1 MSAHASRGRRRGG
14 HGGGHEGGDERWL
27 LTYADM
33 ITLLMALF
41 MVLFSISSV
50 NISKYVVLQ
59 RALQKAFMGGV
70 LDGGKGVQQGE
81 VTRIQ
86 GVQAATP
93 SQQVDSQF
101 QIVSHRLIGKLTQ
114 ATPAQKAAQAKRA
127 AQEQSN
133 LEQIQRRVESYARL
147 HGFSGL
153 LQTSIDQRGLVIR
166 LLTDKVLFD
175 SGHATLKPTATPIM
189 LEVSHLLATTE
200 FSNQIRV
207 EGNTDNVPISGGEFP
222 SNWELSTARA
232 DAVLEFFIHH
242 GVAQTR
248 LAVAGYADQNP
259 IAPNTTAAGRALNRR
274 VDVVVLRNA
283 HSSQA
288 SQGATSQ

>member
-1 MSAHASRGRRRGG
+1 MSGHSRRGRRGGG

-50 NISKYVVLQ
+50 NISKYQVLQ

-70 LDGGKGVQQGE
+70 LDGGKSFQQGE
-81 VTRIQ
+81 PTRIQ
-86 GVQAATP
+86 GVQSATA
-93 SQQVDSQF
+93 SQQMDSSF
-101 QIVSHRLIGKLTQ
+101 QITSHNLIGKVAPAPT
-114 ATPAQKAAQAKRA
+114 AAQKAAARKA
-127 AQEQSN
+127 AAEEQSN
-133 LEQIQRRVESYARL
+133 LEQIKDQVDSYAKL

-153 LQTSIDQRGLVIR
+153 IQTSIDQRGLVIR

-175 SGHATLKPTATPIM
+175 SGHAELKATGSPIL
-189 LEVSHLLATTE
+189 LEVSHLLVTTK
-200 FSNQIRV
+200 FSNAIAV

-232 DAVLEFFIHH
+232 NAVLEFFIHH
-242 GVAQTR
+242 SVPQRRLTVVGVA
-248 LAVAGYADQNP
+248 AQNP
-259 IAPNTTAAGRALNRR
+259 QAPNDTADGRSLNRR

-283 HSSQA
+283 TQ

>member
-1 MSAHASRGRRRGG
+1 VSGHSSRRGRRGAGG
-14 HGGGHEGGDERWL
+14 GGGHEGGDERWL

-50 NISKYVVLQ
+50 NISKYQVLQ

-70 LDGGKGVQQGE
+70 LDGGKSFQQGE
-81 VTRIQ
+81 PTRIQ
-86 GVQAATP
+86 GVQSATA
-93 SQQVDSQF
+93 SQQMDSSF
-101 QIVSHRLIGKLTQ
+101 QIMSHNLIGKV
-114 ATPAQKAAQAKRA
+114 APKSAAQKAAEKQLA
-127 AQEQSN
+127 AQEESN
-133 LEQIQRRVESYARL
+133 LEQIKGQVDTYAQT

-153 LQTSIDQRGLVIR
+153 IQTSIDQRGLVIR

-175 SGHATLKPTATPIM
+175 SGHAELKTTGAPI
-189 LEVSHLLATTE
+189 LTEVSHLLVTTK
-200 FSNQIRV
+200 FSNAIAV

-232 DAVLEFFIHH
+232 NAVLEFFIHH
-242 GVAQTR
+242 GVAQSR
-248 LAVAGYADQNP
+248 LTVVGFADQNP
-259 IAPNTTAAGRALNRR
+259 IAPNDSNDGRALNRR

-283 HSSQA
+283 TS

>member
-1 MSAHASRGRRRGG
+1 MSGHGRKRGGGG
-14 HGGGHEGGDERWL
+14 HGHDGADERWL

-50 NISKYVVLQ
+50 NISKYQVLQ

-70 LDGGKGVQQGE
+70 LDGGKSFQQGE
-81 VTRIQ
+81 PTRIQ
-86 GVQAATP
+86 GVQPATP
-93 SQQVDSQF
+93 SQQTDPTF
-101 QIVSHRLIGKLTQ
+101 QIMSHNLIGKIAPKSQ
-114 ATPAQKAAQAKRA
+114 AQKAAEQQQAA
-127 AQEQSN
+127 EEQSN
-133 LEQIQRRVESYARL
+133 LEEIKAQVDAYAKM

-153 LQTSIDQRGLVIR
+153 IQTSIDQRGLVIR
-166 LLTDKVLFD
+166 ILTDKVLFD
-175 SGHATLKPTATPIM
+175 SGHAELKASGAPI
-189 LEVSHLLATTE
+189 LTEVSHLLITTR
-200 FSNQIRV
+200 FSNAIAV

-232 DAVLEFFIHH
+232 NAVLEFFIHH
-242 GVAQTR
+242 GVAETR
-248 LAVAGYADQNP
+248 LTVVGFADQRP
-259 IAPNTTAAGRALNRR
+259 IAPNDTAAGRALNRR

-283 HSSQA
+283 TQ

>member
-1 MSAHASRGRRRGG
+1 MSGHARRGRRGGG

-50 NISKYVVLQ
+50 NISKYQVLQ

-70 LDGGKGVQQGE
+70 LDGGKSFQQGE
-81 VTRIQ
+81 PTRIQ
-86 GVQAATP
+86 GVQSATA
-93 SQQVDSQF
+93 SQQMDASF
-101 QIVSHRLIGKLTQ
+101 QIMSHNLIGKV
-114 ATPAQKAAQAKRA
+114 APKSAAQKAAEKELA
-127 AQEQSN
+127 AEEQSN
-133 LEQIQRRVESYARL
+133 LEQIKGEVDSYARQ

-153 LQTSIDQRGLVIR
+153 IQTSIDQRGLVIR

-175 SGHATLKPTATPIM
+175 SGHAELKATGTPI
-189 LEVSHLLATTE
+189 LTEVSHLLDTTK
-200 FSNQIRV
+200 FSNSIAV
-207 EGNTDNVPISGGEFP
+207 EGNTDNVPISGGEFT

-232 DAVLEFFIHH
+232 NAVLEFFIHH
-242 GVAQTR
+242 GVAQGR
-248 LAVAGYADQNP
+248 LTVVGFADQRP
-259 IAPNTTAAGRALNRR
+259 IAPNDTADGRALNRR

-283 HSSQA
+283 PQ
-288 SQGATSQ
+288 SQGATSS

>member
-1 MSAHASRGRRRGG
+1 MSGHSRRGRRGGG

-50 NISKYVVLQ
+50 NISKYQVLQ

-70 LDGGKGVQQGE
+70 LDGGKSFQQGE
-81 VTRIQ
+81 PTRIQ
-86 GVQAATP
+86 GVQSATA
-93 SQQVDSQF
+93 SQQMDSTF
-101 QIVSHRLIGKLTQ
+101 QITSHNLIGKV
-114 ATPAQKAAQAKRA
+114 APAPTAAEKAAARKA
-127 AQEQSN
+127 AAEEQSN
-133 LEQIQRRVESYARL
+133 LEQIKNQVDSYAKL

-153 LQTSIDQRGLVIR
+153 IQTSIDQRGLVIR

-175 SGHATLKPTATPIM
+175 SGHAELKATGSPIL
-189 LEVSHLLATTE
+189 LEVSHLLVTTK
-200 FSNQIRV
+200 FSNAIAV

-222 SNWELSTARA
+222 SNWELSTGRA
-232 DAVLEFFIHH
+232 NAVLEFFIHH
-242 GVAQTR
+242 SVPQHR
-248 LAVAGYADQNP
+248 LTVVGFADQNP
-259 IAPNTTAAGRALNRR
+259 IAPNDTADGRALNRR

-283 HSSQA
+283 TQ

>member
-1 MSAHASRGRRRGG
+1 VSGHAPRRGRRGHGG
-14 HGGGHEGGDERWL
+14 GGGHEGGDERWL

-50 NISKYVVLQ
+50 NISKYQVLQ
-59 RALQKAFMGGV
+59 RALQKAFMGGA
-70 LDGGKGVQQGE
+70 LDGGKSFQQGE
-81 VTRIQ
+81 PTRIQ
-86 GVQAATP
+86 GVQSATP
-93 SQQVDSQF
+93 SQQVDSSF
-101 QIVSHRLIGKLTQ
+101 QIMSHTLIGKVAPQ
-114 ATPAQKAAQAKRA
+114 TPAQKAAAKEQAA
-127 AQEQSN
+127 EEQSN
-133 LEQIQRRVESYARL
+133 LEKIQARVESYAKL

-153 LQTSIDQRGLVIR
+153 IRTSIDQRGLVIR

-175 SGHATLKPTATPIM
+175 SGHAELKATGTPIL
-189 LEVSHLLATTE
+189 LEVSHLLVTTR
-200 FSNQIRV
+200 FSNAIAV

-232 DAVLEFFIHH
+232 NAVLEFFIHH
-242 GVAQTR
+242 GVAESRFT
-248 LAVAGYADQNP
+248 VVGFADQNP
-259 IAPNTTAAGRALNRR
+259 IAPNDSADGRALNRR

-283 HSSQA
+283 TQ

>member
-1 MSAHASRGRRRGG
+1 
-14 HGGGHEGGDERWL
+14 RWL

-50 NISKYVVLQ
+50 NISKYQVLQ

-70 LDGGKGVQQGE
+70 LDGGKSFQQGE
-81 VTRIQ
+81 PTRIQ
-86 GVQAATP
+86 GVQSATA
-93 SQQVDSQF
+93 SQQMDSTF
-101 QIVSHRLIGKLTQ
+101 QITSHNLIGKVAPAPT
-114 ATPAQKAAQAKRA
+114 AAQKAAAKKA
-127 AQEQSN
+127 AAEEESN
-133 LEQIQRRVESYARL
+133 LEQIKTQVDSYAKL

-153 LQTSIDQRGLVIR
+153 IQTSIDQRGLVIR

-175 SGHATLKPTATPIM
+175 SGHAELKATGSPIL
-189 LEVSHLLATTE
+189 LEVSHLLVTTK
-200 FSNQIRV
+200 FSNAIAV

-232 DAVLEFFIHH
+232 NAVLEFFIHH
-242 GVAQTR
+242 SVPQHR
-248 LAVAGYADQNP
+248 LTVVGFADQNP
-259 IAPNTTAAGRALNRR
+259 IAPNDTADGRSLNRR

-283 HSSQA
+283 TQ

>member
-1 MSAHASRGRRRGG
+1 MSGHSSRRGRRGAGG
-14 HGGGHEGGDERWL
+14 GGGHEGGDERWL

-50 NISKYVVLQ
+50 NISKYQVLQ

-70 LDGGKGVQQGE
+70 LDGGKSFQQGE
-81 VTRIQ
+81 PTRIQ
-86 GVQAATP
+86 GVQSATA
-93 SQQVDSQF
+93 SQQMDSSF
-101 QIVSHRLIGKLTQ
+101 QIMSHNLIGKV
-114 ATPAQKAAQAKRA
+114 APKSAAQKAAEKQLA
-127 AQEQSN
+127 AQEESN
-133 LEQIQRRVESYARL
+133 LEQIKGQVDTYAQA

-153 LQTSIDQRGLVIR
+153 IQTSIDQRGLVIR

-175 SGHATLKPTATPIM
+175 SGHAELKTTGAPI
-189 LEVSHLLATTE
+189 LTEVSHLLVTTK
-200 FSNQIRV
+200 FSNAIAV

-232 DAVLEFFIHH
+232 NAVLEFFIHH
-242 GVAQTR
+242 GVAQSR
-248 LAVAGYADQNP
+248 LTVVGFADQNP
-259 IAPNTTAAGRALNRR
+259 IAPNDSNDGRALNRR

-283 HSSQA
+283 TS
-288 SQGATSQ
+288 SQGATSR

>member
-1 MSAHASRGRRRGG
+1 VSGHSSRRGRRGHGG
-14 HGGGHEGGDERWL
+14 GGGHEGGDERWL

-50 NISKYVVLQ
+50 NISKYQVLQ

-70 LDGGKGVQQGE
+70 LDGGKSFQQGE
-81 VTRIQ
+81 PTRIQ
-86 GVQAATP
+86 GVQSATA
-93 SQQVDSQF
+93 SQQTDPSF
-101 QIVSHRLIGKLTQ
+101 QIMSHNLIGKVAPQ
-114 ATPAQKAAQAKRA
+114 TPAQKAAEKKLA
-127 AQEQSN
+127 AEEQSN
-133 LEQIQRRVESYARL
+133 LEQIQRQVESYAQL

-153 LQTSIDQRGLVIR
+153 IKTSIDERGLVIR

-175 SGHATLKPTATPIM
+175 SGHGTLKPTATPI
-189 LEVSHLLATTE
+189 LTEVTHLLEDTK
-200 FSNQIRV
+200 FSNGIRV

-232 DAVLEFFIHH
+232 NAVLEFFIHH
-242 GVAQTR
+242 GVSESRFT
-248 LAVAGYADQNP
+248 VAGYADQNP
-259 IAPNTTAAGRALNRR
+259 IAPNDSAAGRALNRR
-274 VDVVVLRNA
+274 VDVVVLRKVT
-283 HSSQA
+283 Q

>member
-1 MSAHASRGRRRGG
+1 MSGHSRRGRRGGG

-50 NISKYVVLQ
+50 NISKYQVLQ

-70 LDGGKGVQQGE
+70 LDGGKSFQQGE
-81 VTRIQ
+81 PTRIQ
-86 GVQAATP
+86 GVQSATA
-93 SQQVDSQF
+93 SQQMDSTF
-101 QIVSHRLIGKLTQ
+101 QITSHNLIGKV
-114 ATPAQKAAQAKRA
+114 APAPTAAEKAAARKA
-127 AQEQSN
+127 AAEEQSN
-133 LEQIQRRVESYARL
+133 LEQIKNQVDSYAKL

-153 LQTSIDQRGLVIR
+153 IQTSIDQRGLVIR

-175 SGHATLKPTATPIM
+175 SGHAELKATGSPIL
-189 LEVSHLLATTE
+189 LEVSHLLVTTK
-200 FSNQIRV
+200 FSNAIAV

-222 SNWELSTARA
+222 SNWELSTGRA
-232 DAVLEFFIHH
+232 NAVLEFFIHH
-242 GVAQTR
+242 GVPQHR
-248 LAVAGYADQNP
+248 LTVVGFADQNP
-259 IAPNTTAAGRALNRR
+259 IAPNDTADGRSLNRR

-283 HSSQA
+283 TQ

>member
-1 MSAHASRGRRRGG
+1 VSGHSSRRGRRGHGG
-14 HGGGHEGGDERWL
+14 GGGHEGGDERWL

-50 NISKYVVLQ
+50 NISKYQVLQ

-70 LDGGKGVQQGE
+70 LDGGKSFQQGE
-81 VTRIQ
+81 PTRIQ
-86 GVQAATP
+86 GVQSATA
-93 SQQVDSQF
+93 SQQMDSSF
-101 QIVSHRLIGKLTQ
+101 QITSHTLIGKL
-114 ATPAQKAAQAKRA
+114 APSTPAQRA
-127 AQEQSN
+127 AAKKQAAEEESN
-133 LEQIQRRVESYARL
+133 LERIQAQVESYAKL

-175 SGHATLKPTATPIM
+175 SGHAELKASGNPIM
-189 LEVSHLLATTE
+189 LEVTRLLATTK

-207 EGNTDNVPISGGEFP
+207 EGNTDNVPISGGEFL

-232 DAVLEFFIHH
+232 NAVLEFFIHH
-242 GVAQTR
+242 GVSESR
-248 LAVAGYADQNP
+248 MAVAGYADRNP
-259 IAPNTTAAGRALNRR
+259 IAPNDSDAGRALNRR

-283 HSSQA
+283 TQ

>member
-1 MSAHASRGRRRGG
+1 MSGHSRRGRPGGG

-50 NISKYVVLQ
+50 NISKYQVLQ

-70 LDGGKGVQQGE
+70 LDGGKSFQQGE
-81 VTRIQ
+81 PTRIQ
-86 GVQAATP
+86 GVQSATA
-93 SQQVDSQF
+93 SQQMDSTF
-101 QIVSHRLIGKLTQ
+101 QITSHNLIGKVAPAPT
-114 ATPAQKAAQAKRA
+114 AAQKAAAKKA
-127 AQEQSN
+127 AAEEESN
-133 LEQIQRRVESYARL
+133 LEQIKTQVDSYAKL

-153 LQTSIDQRGLVIR
+153 IQTSIDQRGLVIR

-175 SGHATLKPTATPIM
+175 SGHAELKATGSPIL
-189 LEVSHLLATTE
+189 LEVSHLLVTTK
-200 FSNQIRV
+200 FSNAIAV

-232 DAVLEFFIHH
+232 NAVLEFFIHH
-242 GVAQTR
+242 SVPQHR
-248 LAVAGYADQNP
+248 LTVVGFADQNP
-259 IAPNTTAAGRALNRR
+259 IAPNDTADGRSLNRR

-283 HSSQA
+283 TQ

>member
-1 MSAHASRGRRRGG
+1 VSGHSSRRGRRGAGG
-14 HGGGHEGGDERWL
+14 GGGHEGGDERWL

-50 NISKYVVLQ
+50 NISKYQVLQ

-70 LDGGKGVQQGE
+70 LDGGKSFQQGE
-81 VTRIQ
+81 PTRIQ
-86 GVQAATP
+86 GVQSATA
-93 SQQVDSQF
+93 SQQMDSSF
-101 QIVSHRLIGKLTQ
+101 QIMSHNLIGKV
-114 ATPAQKAAQAKRA
+114 APKSAAQKAAEKQLA
-127 AQEQSN
+127 AQEESN
-133 LEQIQRRVESYARL
+133 LEQIKGQVDTYAQA

-153 LQTSIDQRGLVIR
+153 IQTSIDQRGLVIR

-175 SGHATLKPTATPIM
+175 SGHAELKTTGAPI
-189 LEVSHLLATTE
+189 LTEVSHLLVTTK
-200 FSNQIRV
+200 FSNAIAV

-232 DAVLEFFIHH
+232 NAVLEFFIHH
-242 GVAQTR
+242 GVAQSR
-248 LAVAGYADQNP
+248 LTVVGFADQNP
-259 IAPNTTAAGRALNRR
+259 IAPNDSNDGRALNRR

-283 HSSQA
+283 TS

>member
-1 MSAHASRGRRRGG
+1 VSGHARRGRRGAGG

-50 NISKYVVLQ
+50 NISKYQVLQ

-70 LDGGKGVQQGE
+70 LDGGKSFQQGE
-81 VTRIQ
+81 PTRIQ
-86 GVQAATP
+86 GVQSATA
-93 SQQVDSQF
+93 SQQMDSSF
-101 QIVSHRLIGKLTQ
+101 QIMSHNLIGKVAPQT
-114 ATPAQKAAQAKRA
+114 AAEKAAAKKA
-127 AQEQSN
+127 AAAEESN
-133 LEQIQRRVESYARL
+133 LEQIQRQVASYARL

-153 LQTSIDQRGLVIR
+153 IKTSIDQRGLVIR

-175 SGHATLKPTATPIM
+175 SGHAALKPTATPI
-189 LEVSHLLATTE
+189 LTEVSHLLDRTK
-200 FSNQIRV
+200 FSNGIRV

-232 DAVLEFFIHH
+232 NAVLEFFIHH
-242 GVAQTR
+242 GVAESR
-248 LAVAGYADQNP
+248 FSVAGYADQNP
-259 IAPNTTAAGRALNRR
+259 IAPNDTADGRALNRR
-274 VDVVVLRNA
+274 VDVVVLRKA
-283 HSSQA
+283 SQ
-288 SQGATSQ
+288 SQGATSS

>member
-1 MSAHASRGRRRGG
+1 VSGHARRGRRGGG

-50 NISKYVVLQ
+50 NISKYQVLQ

-70 LDGGKGVQQGE
+70 LDGGKSFQQGE
-81 VTRIQ
+81 PTRIQ
-86 GVQAATP
+86 GVQSATA
-93 SQQVDSQF
+93 SQQMDSTF
-101 QIVSHRLIGKLTQ
+101 QITSHTLIGKVAPAPT
-114 ATPAQKAAQAKRA
+114 AAQKAAAKQAA
-127 AQEQSN
+127 AEEQSN
-133 LEQIQRRVESYARL
+133 LEQIKTQVDTYAKL

-153 LQTSIDQRGLVIR
+153 IQTSIDQRGLVIR

-175 SGHATLKPTATPIM
+175 SGHAELKATGSPIL
-189 LEVSHLLATTE
+189 LEVSHLLVTTQ
-200 FSNQIRV
+200 FSNAIAV

-232 DAVLEFFIHH
+232 NAVLEFFIHH
-242 GVAQTR
+242 GVPQHR
-248 LAVAGYADQNP
+248 LTVVGFADQNP
-259 IAPNTTAAGRALNRR
+259 IAPNDTDDGRAVNRR

-283 HSSQA
+283 TQ
-288 SQGATSQ
+288 SQGATSP

>member
-1 MSAHASRGRRRGG
+1 MSGHSRRGRRGGG

-50 NISKYVVLQ
+50 NISKYQVLQ

-70 LDGGKGVQQGE
+70 LDGGKSFQQGE
-81 VTRIQ
+81 PTRIQ
-86 GVQAATP
+86 GVQSATA
-93 SQQVDSQF
+93 SQQMDSTF
-101 QIVSHRLIGKLTQ
+101 QITSHNLIGKV
-114 ATPAQKAAQAKRA
+114 APAPTAAEKAAARKA
-127 AQEQSN
+127 AAEEQSN
-133 LEQIQRRVESYARL
+133 LEQIKNQVDSYAKL

-153 LQTSIDQRGLVIR
+153 IQTSIDQRGLVIR

-175 SGHATLKPTATPIM
+175 SGHAELKATGSPIL
-189 LEVSHLLATTE
+189 LEVSHLLVTTK
-200 FSNQIRV
+200 FSNAIAV

-232 DAVLEFFIHH
+232 AAVLEVVLKAGFP
-242 GVAQTR
+242 ARR
-248 LAVAGYADQNP
+248 LSIAGYGQENP
-259 IAPNTTAAGRALNRR
+259 VASNVTTRGRSLNRR
-274 VDVVVLRNA
+274 VDVVVLRN
-283 HSSQA
+283 STTPL
-288 SQGATSQ
+288 GALK

>member
-1 MSAHASRGRRRGG
+1 MSGHSRRGRRGGG

-50 NISKYVVLQ
+50 NISKYQVLQ

-70 LDGGKGVQQGE
+70 LDGGKSFQQGE
-81 VTRIQ
+81 PTRIQ
-86 GVQAATP
+86 GVQSATA
-93 SQQVDSQF
+93 SQQMDSTF
-101 QIVSHRLIGKLTQ
+101 QITSHNLIGKVAPAPT
-114 ATPAQKAAQAKRA
+114 AAQKAAAKKA
-127 AQEQSN
+127 AAEEESN
-133 LEQIQRRVESYARL
+133 LEQIKTQVDSYAKL

-153 LQTSIDQRGLVIR
+153 IQTSIDQRGLVIR

-175 SGHATLKPTATPIM
+175 SGHAELKATGSPIL
-189 LEVSHLLATTE
+189 LEVSHLLVTTK
-200 FSNQIRV
+200 FSNAIAV

-232 DAVLEFFIHH
+232 NAVLEFFIHH
-242 GVAQTR
+242 SVPQHR
-248 LAVAGYADQNP
+248 LTVVGFADQNP
-259 IAPNTTAAGRALNRR
+259 IAPNDTADGRSLNRR

-283 HSSQA
+283 TQ

>member
-1 MSAHASRGRRRGG
+1 MSGHSRRGRRGGG

-50 NISKYVVLQ
+50 NISKYQVLQ

-70 LDGGKGVQQGE
+70 LDGGKSFQQGE
-81 VTRIQ
+81 PTRIQ
-86 GVQAATP
+86 GVQSATA
-93 SQQVDSQF
+93 SQQMDSTF
-101 QIVSHRLIGKLTQ
+101 QITSHNLIGKVAPAPT
-114 ATPAQKAAQAKRA
+114 AAQKAAAKKA
-127 AQEQSN
+127 AAEEESN
-133 LEQIQRRVESYARL
+133 LEQIKTQVDSYAKL

-153 LQTSIDQRGLVIR
+153 IQTSIDQRGLVIR

-175 SGHATLKPTATPIM
+175 SGHAELKATGSPIL
-189 LEVSHLLATTE
+189 LEVSHLLVTTK
-200 FSNQIRV
+200 FSNAIAV

-232 DAVLEFFIHH
+232 NAVLEFFIHH
-242 GVAQTR
+242 GVPQHR
-248 LAVAGYADQNP
+248 LTVVGFADQNP
-259 IAPNTTAAGRALNRR
+259 IAPNDTADGRSLNRR

-283 HSSQA
+283 TQ